1 MINMKATST
10 TKKVVTTFINVDLGY
25 NNDEEKRAIMNF
37 CQQISK
43 ACDYDATI
51 IGQVVT
57 NIVVGHPHFV
67 SAEGDYDITIK

>member
-10 TKKVVTTFINVDLGY
+10 TRKVVTTFINVDLGY
-25 NNDEEKRAIMNF
+25 NNDEERAVIMHF
-37 CQQISK
+37 CQEIAK
-43 ACDYDATI
+43 ACDYDENI

-67 SAEGDYDITIK
+67 SAEGNYEITIK